1 MKAKK
6 ETKGG
11 RRRKRTI
18 EGSIREADERNRE
31 MKQGKRDC
39 EKMGMGRK
47 VNEEYYAG
55 EENKKG
61 GEMRGK
67 EEKQEGEKKVR
78 RGR

>member
-11 RRRKRTI
+11 KRRKRAI
-18 EGSIREADERNRE
+18 EGSTREADERNRE

-39 EKMGMGRK
+39 EKMGVGRK

-55 EENKKG
+55 E
-61 GEMRGK
+61 
-67 EEKQEGEKKVR
+67 
-78 RGR
+78 